1 MLLCL
6 PIIPYITA
14 QIPVGFLVLYL
25 DSFFFEKRV
34 YIAFVISQERLLRN
48 GTTTAAY
55 FGTIHLEGS
64 KILADVVH
72 DKGQRA
78 LIGKVNMMRNCPEY
92 YREMS
97 VQESIRDTEEFIRY
111 VRSIQVSRRMYFL
124 ILRNIDCK
132 YCTFVSSLSVII
144 ALDDIILIYPNLAF

>member
-1 MLLCL
+1 MRF
-6 PIIPYITA
+6 THSWE
-14 QIPVGFLVLYL
+14 V
-25 DSFFFEKRV
+25 DSPHTIFP
-34 YIAFVISQERLLRN
+34 QERLLRN

-92 YREMS
+92 YRELS

-111 VRSIQVSRRMYFL
+111 VKTIQVRHQTSQWY
-124 ILRNIDCK
+124 
-132 YCTFVSSLSVII
+132 
-144 ALDDIILIYPNLAF
+144 

>member
-1 MLLCL
+1 MM
-6 PIIPYITA
+6 
-14 QIPVGFLVLYL
+14 GVLSVVQTSHTSTHVKL
-25 DSFFFEKRV
+25 
-34 YIAFVISQERLLRN
+34 ISVLQERLLRN

-97 VQESIRDTEEFIRY
+97 VQDSIRDTEEFIRY
-111 VRSIQVSRRMYFL
+111 VRGIQVSRGKWM
-124 ILRNIDCK
+124 
-132 YCTFVSSLSVII
+132 
-144 ALDDIILIYPNLAF
+144 

>member
-1 MLLCL
+1 M
-6 PIIPYITA
+6 
-14 QIPVGFLVLYL
+14 
-25 DSFFFEKRV
+25 
-34 YIAFVISQERLLRN
+34 RN

-111 VRSIQVSRRMYFL
+111 VRSIQASRRLYFL
-124 ILRNIDCK
+124 NLRNINCK
-132 YCTFVSSLSVII
+132 YCTVVYNLSL
-144 ALDDIILIYPNLAF
+144 F

>member
-1 MLLCL
+1 MRKFWNGLNEYIKTALELDNSLLCAL
-6 PIIPYITA
+6 SFHRRKYSPVFSQNNKRYISSM
-14 QIPVGFLVLYL
+14 L
-25 DSFFFEKRV
+25 
-34 YIAFVISQERLLRN
+34 QERLLRN

-97 VQESIRDTEEFIRY
+97 VQDSIRDTEEFIRY
-111 VRSIQVSRRMYFL
+111 VRGIQVSTGEGIEL
-124 ILRNIDCK
+124 
-132 YCTFVSSLSVII
+132 
-144 ALDDIILIYPNLAF
+144 